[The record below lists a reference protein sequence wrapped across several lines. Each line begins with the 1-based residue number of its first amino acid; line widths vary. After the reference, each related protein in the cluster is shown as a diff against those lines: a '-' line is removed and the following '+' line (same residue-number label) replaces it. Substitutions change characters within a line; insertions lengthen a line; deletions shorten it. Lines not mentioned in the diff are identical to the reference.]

1 MPQLD
6 DYLNLLPAE
15 HDTQPNFLA
24 TLTAILQPFV
34 DISNVLQSAP
44 SLYDLD
50 VATGPQLDVIGK
62 WVGFSRMLNVPITG
76 VFFSFD
82 TAGLGFDQGVI
93 QGPGNPAT
101 AVTSLDDDT
110 YRLMI
115 YLQIQANHWDGSMEH
130 AEELLAAAL
139 VSYPNTHIFI
149 QDNLDM
155 SMTVGITGTLPN
167 KLFQT
172 LLQNG
177 YFNLRPAA
185 VELTNVL
192 VSPGPF
198 FGFDIEN
205 YNISGFDV
213 GLIT

>member
-1 MPQLD
+1 MAQLD

-24 TLTAILQPFV
+24 ALSAIIQPLV
-34 DISNVLQSAP
+34 DNINVIVTSPL
-44 SLYDLD
+44 LYDVD
-50 VATGPQLDVIGK
+50 VATGPQLDVIGE
-62 WVGFSRMLNVPITG
+62 WVGISRMLNIPITG

-93 QGPGNPAT
+93 QGPGNTAT
-101 AVTSLDDDT
+101 SVVFLDDDT

-115 YLQIQANHWDGSMEH
+115 YLQIQSNVWDGSLSH

-139 VSYPNTHIFI
+139 VNYPETHIFI
-149 QDNLDM
+149 QDNMDM
-155 SMTVGITGTLPN
+155 TMTVGITGTLPN

-185 VELTNVL
+185 VLLTNVL
-192 VSPGPF
+192 VSPGPL

-205 YNISGFDV
+205 YNVSGLDV
-213 GLIT
+213 GLLT